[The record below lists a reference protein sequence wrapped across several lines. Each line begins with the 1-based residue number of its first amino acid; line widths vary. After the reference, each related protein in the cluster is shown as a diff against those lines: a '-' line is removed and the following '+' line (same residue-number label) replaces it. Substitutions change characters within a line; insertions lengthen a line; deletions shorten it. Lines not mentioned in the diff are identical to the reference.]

1 MFTHHRM
8 KWEKVAH
15 CRGRNWSRSH
25 RLSPT
30 RTGLRER
37 LSADSVAVR
46 SLRSGLIREL
56 GEGLGEFTIQ
66 GHSDH
71 CCYRVCDTGRRN
83 KALESGCACVAG
95 KRRRVAD
102 DDRVVL
108 VRHSACN
115 LGNYI
120 KRGGERGSR

>member
-83 KALESGCACVAG
+83 KALESGCAA
-95 KRRRVAD
+95 
-102 DDRVVL
+102 
-108 VRHSACN
+108 
-115 LGNYI
+115 
-120 KRGGERGSR
+120 